1 MVLNGTFVDN
11 VLRFSGNIKNKNAA
25 LELKNCVINFKNRL
39 YEISSEITENKK
51 SGTLQIFASSD
62 RIEVVAKDVSVQSLG
77 KIFDKILPQCFV
89 NGSVKLSPYQDYFSG
104 TGHFKMEELISH
116 RSTVDIDL
124 KQDQKGLFI
133 RGNLSNVTDD
143 LRLEIL
149 IPAFIRR
156 NLDFLVKNDLPI
168 KASLRGAAYIENI
181 FEFPDGINVKGK
193 IKSDLNI
200 SGNTDHPRIQGSV
213 EYSNAFIFISDVVL
227 KNGMIKLRGQDRK
240 FIVDQAYF
248 VDSYGKKAK
257 IRGGADLFF
266 SHCIPNLNTDLQL
279 EFDNFRLF
287 DTDSMKI
294 NISGNGTMSGPI
306 DNLKLVG
313 DLNVPLCELIFSEG
327 VDEEKYK
334 DITVTNDL
342 FLSKIKK
349 QEDDFFLYDVNLHGP
364 RIKIIGNIYQLE
376 CGGDLHLGTYNRQ
389 ATLSGSIDLKNGKL
403 NLFSKRMIFEKS
415 KIEFFE
421 NYPFD
426 PEMKISCSRDVDT
439 MKVVL
444 DVKNN
449 PGEGMS
455 LDLHSHP
462 NHTQDDI
469 LSHMMFGKSS
479 KDLSVGEAA
488 QLAHAINS
496 MKQKGYIFSILNT
509 FQNIGLVDSLS
520 FSTGRD
526 NSSSL
531 RKNSQSSSDKLN
543 ISAGKYLSD
552 NVYISVNQK
561 EEETSFDVD
570 LSVGSNTSLKV
581 NTLGEVGVSWRYRY

>member
-1 MVLNGTFVDN
+1 MVLSGTFVDDT
-11 VLRFSGNIKNKNAA
+11 LSFSGNIKNKNA
-25 LELKNCVINFKNRL
+25 ELKLKGCVINFKNCL
-39 YEISSEITENKK
+39 YKVSSEIVENKK
-51 SGTLQIFASSD
+51 SGTLDIYTSPDKVEIA
-62 RIEVVAKDVSVQSLG
+62 AKDISVQGFG
-77 KIFDKILPQCFV
+77 KAFDKILPQCFV
-89 NGSVKLSPYQDYFSG
+89 NGSLKLSPCQGYFSG
-104 TGHFKMEELISH
+104 TGYFKIEELISC
-116 RSTVDIDL
+116 RSTVNVDL
-124 KQDQKGLFI
+124 KQDQKGLFV

-149 IPAFIRR
+149 IPAFINR
-156 NLDFLVKNDLPI
+156 NLDFLIKNDSPI
-168 KASLRGAAYIENI
+168 KASLRGAAHIENI

-200 SGNTDHPRIQGSV
+200 SGNTDYPRIQGSV
-213 EYSNAFIFISDVVL
+213 EYLNAFIVISDVVL
-227 KNGMIKLRGQDRK
+227 KNGTIRLRGQDRR
-240 FIVDQAYF
+240 FIAEDSYF
-248 VDSYGKKAK
+248 IDSYGKKAK

-266 SHCIPNLNTDLQL
+266 SYGIPNLNTDLQL

-306 DNLKLVG
+306 DNLKLSG
-313 DLNVPLCELIFSEG
+313 DLKVPLCELVFSEG
-327 VDEEKYK
+327 ADENQYK

-342 FLSKIKK
+342 FLSKAKK

-364 RIKIIGNIYQLE
+364 QIKIIGNIYQLE
-376 CGGDLHLGTYNRQ
+376 CGGDLHLGTYDRK

-403 NLFSKRMIFEKS
+403 NLFGKRMIFEKS
-415 KIEFFE
+415 KIEFLE

-426 PEMKISCSRDVDT
+426 PKMKISCSRDVNT

-444 DVKNN
+444 TVKND

-455 LDLHSHP
+455 LDLHAHP

-469 LSHMMFGKSS
+469 LAHMMFEKSS
-479 KDLSVGEAA
+479 KDLSVEEVA

-509 FQNIGLVDSLS
+509 FQNIGLVDRLS
-520 FSTGRD
+520 FSTD
-526 NSSSL
+526 NKNSSSL
-531 RKNSQSSSDKLN
+531 YKNSQSSSDKLN
-543 ISAGKYLSD
+543 IRAGKYLSD
-552 NVYISVNQK
+552 DVYISVNQK
-561 EEETSFDVD
+561 KEETSFDVD

-581 NTLGEVGVSWRYRY
+581 NTLGEVGVSWKFRY